1 VALPGRDVTYPE
13 VKTFVDPPQSFGQLA
28 EKRIVESGPSNRLLD
43 LPIGRSRATGIDLM
57 RGALAMAVVFTHLVA
72 WGGVTG
78 SSSSWAVGLNL
89 DIVKVFQPAGETYPA
104 VLAFIVLS
112 GYCIHRNGLRRNS
125 NGFAVSAYG
134 IRRFFRIVPVYV
146 LGIVAGVVAF
156 AYLHRVDPDVGKS
169 LVTTSGISSNCV
181 VPKLTGTGVFNP
193 ADHACTTQGNFPLQT
208 VIVEIWLYIVYAAV
222 AVLLLR
228 RFLSDRMLAIGVLLA
243 WIGGMVW
250 VNSHPGDATW
260 WHNGSLLG
268 FLAFWWIGAKF
279 TDPVFARRVLRLLPV
294 VLAGWLALTIVLM
307 HTGNYADANPASTAS
322 IFLVE
327 ARKMLFALVVGVVIV
342 AVDGLAVRQIEL
354 PGRLGQAGY
363 SIYAFHA
370 PLVLA
375 LLIAGVAWYIVGI
388 SAFVFGLVAFWLVER
403 PLNRLGKKL
412 ARRHTERALQ
422 GGAADRRA
430 SDRGPAPQPS
440 TAGATSWRGAPLGTP
455 IPAAGVAQ
463 TSTPAVRGTSQH
475 TS

>member
-1 VALPGRDVTYPE
+1 L
-13 VKTFVDPPQSFGQLA
+13 
-28 EKRIVESGPSNRLLD
+28 
-43 LPIGRSRATGIDLM
+43 
-57 RGALAMAVVFTHLVA
+57 A

-78 SSSSWAVGLNL
+78 SSSSWAVGLNT

-125 NGFAVSAYG
+125 AGFAVSAYG
-134 IRRFFRIVPVYV
+134 IRRFFRIVPVYL
-146 LGIVAGVVAF
+146 LGIMFGVLAF
-156 AYLHRVDPDVGKS
+156 SYLHHVNPEVGKS
-169 LVTTSGISSNCV
+169 LTTTSSISTHCLA
-181 VPKLTGTGVFNP
+181 PKLTGSAVFNP
-193 ADHACTTQGNFPLQT
+193 SQFTCSLQGNAPLTT
-208 VIVEIWLYIVYAAV
+208 VIAEIWLYVVYAFV
-222 AVLLLR
+222 CVLLLKR
-228 RFLSDRMLAIGVLLA
+228 YLSDRALAIGVLLA

-250 VNSHPGDATW
+250 INANPGDAAW

-279 TDPVFARRVLRLLPV
+279 TDPIFAARVRKFLPL
-294 VLAGWLALTIVLM
+294 VLGAWLALTILLM
-307 HTGNYADANPASTAS
+307 HTADFAAVNPASTAS

-327 ARKMLFALVVGVVIV
+327 ARKMLFALAIGVLIV
-342 AVDGLAVRQIEL
+342 AVDGLAVRKIEA

-375 LLIAGVAWYIVGI
+375 LLIAGVSWYIVGI
-388 SAFVFGLVAFWLVER
+388 SAFLFGLVAFWLVER
-403 PLNRLGKKL
+403 PLNRVGRKL
-412 ARRHTERALQ
+412 ARLHTERALRR
-422 GGAADRRA
+422 GTADRRA
-430 SDRGPAPQPS
+430 SDRGTGDRRASDRGLPQPS
-440 TAGATSWRGAPLGTP
+440 TAGAPSWKGAPLGTP

-463 TSTPAVRGTSQH
+463 TSAPAIRGTSEP